1 MATVALIDKTTTRR
15 RRRRRRRLRHN
26 HRQMHKPAHLKHRL
40 PVGLQPMLPTMRHAV
55 EGDREVAVEGEGK
68 REHEDPVRMA
78 IIDHDKDEVV
88 EQHLGLDG
96 LQWADVPSRA
106 G

>member
-1 MATVALIDKTTTRR
+1 MATVALIDRTTTRR
-15 RRRRRRRLRHN
+15 RRRLRRKHN
-26 HRQMHKPAHLKHRL
+26 HLPTHKLARLKHRRL
-40 PVGLQPMLPTMRHAV
+40 VRLQPTLPMTRHAGG
-55 EGDREVAVEGEGK
+55 GDREVAVEGEGK

-96 LQWADVPSRA
+96 LQ
-106 G
+106 